1 MRSQCLYRALLCFG
15 CLDARKH
22 WEDLASKMGSS
33 HSFVLSSEI
42 GKMHDNLLREAK
54 QLYAKCGFSEKVT
67 PGNREQ
73 DCVSLVFACE

>member
-1 MRSQCLYRALLCFG
+1 MRFG
-15 CLDARKH
+15 CLDARKR
-22 WEDLASKMGSS
+22 WEDLASKLGSS

-67 PGNREQ
+67 PAKDRVAFRNGEQ